1 MPTLLGPG
9 VLDVFEILRS
19 RFKDS
24 DFWER
29 MSFWGGKGQF
39 CKSVLVPGVVLAIF
53 LLHLNRNR
61 QLALVLS
68 EHSGSNPG
76 KLTPRT
82 GGNTVVLKLCP
93 SIGQNS
99 LF

>member
-9 VLDVFEILRS
+9 VLDDFEILRNH
-19 RFKDS
+19 FKDS
-24 DFWER
+24 DLWER
-29 MSFWGGKGQF
+29 MKFGGGKGQF
-39 CKSVLVPGVVLAIF
+39 CKSMVVPGVVLAVF
-53 LLHLNRNR
+53 LLHPNKNK

-76 KLTPRT
+76 RLTPRR